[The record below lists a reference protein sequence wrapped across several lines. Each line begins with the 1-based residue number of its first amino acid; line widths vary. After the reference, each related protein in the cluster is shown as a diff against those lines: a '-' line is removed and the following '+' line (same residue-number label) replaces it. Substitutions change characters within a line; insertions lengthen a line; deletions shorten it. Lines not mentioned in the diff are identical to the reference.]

1 MRLIRSKKNRCCK
14 KCPALITSGDLFSPQ
29 RRGKAVCYHCYHDN
43 KRGLIMK
50 LIELKPGDEFIL
62 VRTGKKYINAEYQRI
77 LRQGMKHNYVIPLND
92 LGQQM
97 PARTLSIQCKVKL
110 CQ

>member
-1 MRLIRSKKNRCCK
+1 
-14 KCPALITSGDLFSPQ
+14 
-29 RRGKAVCYHCYHDN
+29 
-43 KRGLIMK
+43 MK

-77 LRQGMKHNYVIPLND
+77 LGIGMNHNYVIPLND

-97 PARTLSIQCKVKL
+97 PARTLHLQCKVKL
-110 CQ
+110 VDEAGSES